1 MEARKLFALTGAAFI
16 TMSIFTFARAQEDA
30 SLGESL
36 AREVCSE
43 CHAVELDVLQS
54 PNPDA
59 PAFQE
64 LANTPG
70 MNAVTIKVWL
80 RSPHRTMPLF
90 VLDGAEI
97 EGVSAYIL
105 SLERSS
111 P

>member
-1 MEARKLFALTGAAFI
+1 MQASKLLAFTGAAII
-16 TMSIFTFARAQEDA
+16 TMSNFTPARAQADA
-30 SLGESL
+30 SLGERL

-43 CHAVELDVLQS
+43 CHAVEPGDLQS
-54 PNPDA
+54 PNPDS

-70 MNAVTIKVWL
+70 MNAMTIRVWL
-80 RSPHRTMPLF
+80 RSPHRTMPLL

-105 SLERSS
+105 SLEQSS